1 MTKNKISL
9 LIFFLIIMGLAPA
22 KAQFYEISLLT
33 CEPGDQL
40 YSSFGHS
47 AIRVREI
54 GSEGRDMVFNF
65 GTFDFDTP
73 NFYGKFATGKLNY
86 MLSVSTYDRFI
97 IEYDYYKRGVTE
109 QVLDMSMDQKDLLV
123 QHLDALYDPA
133 RRFYKYDF
141 FFNNCATKVRDAFE
155 IAIGKQLVWN
165 DSVATEEKTF
175 RALIDE
181 SVYPLPWADLG
192 IDLALGAVIDRNAT
206 EREKQFLP
214 YYMEQAFAKATI
226 VGDGPSRPLV
236 KETRVILEYPDT
248 EKSMGLMNPYVVFW
262 VLAVVYGLVT
272 FLGFRKGKLFKGLD
286 VGLFSL
292 LGLIGVVVTFLWFF
306 TDHSATL
313 WNWNILWAFPGHLVL
328 AWALVKNPT
337 KPWISKYLLGVLIAT
352 SVALVIWITGM
363 QSFHPSLVPVFL
375 IILLRA
381 NFLFYNLERPAQKA

>member
-214 YYMEQAFAKATI
+214 YFMEQAFAKATI

>member
-1 MTKNKISL
+1 
-9 LIFFLIIMGLAPA
+9 
-22 KAQFYEISLLT
+22 
-33 CEPGDQL
+33 
-40 YSSFGHS
+40 
-47 AIRVREI
+47 
-54 GSEGRDMVFNF
+54 
-65 GTFDFDTP
+65 
-73 NFYGKFATGKLNY
+73 
-86 MLSVSTYDRFI
+86 
-97 IEYDYYKRGVTE
+97 
-109 QVLDMSMDQKDLLV
+109 
-123 QHLDALYDPA
+123 
-133 RRFYKYDF
+133 
-141 FFNNCATKVRDAFE
+141 
-155 IAIGKQLVWN
+155 
-165 DSVATEEKTF
+165 
-175 RALIDE
+175 
-181 SVYPLPWADLG
+181 
-192 IDLALGAVIDRNAT
+192 
-206 EREKQFLP
+206 
-214 YYMEQAFAKATI
+214 
-226 VGDGPSRPLV
+226 
-236 KETRVILEYPDT
+236 
-248 EKSMGLMNPYVVFW
+248 MNPYVVFW